1 MTISSLLNQ
10 AIQSRHPNVLYHGDR
25 TRPEIALTF
34 DDGPHPRDTP
44 QVLDVLAKHD
54 VRATFF
60 LIGHGIKRHS
70 HLVKQIH
77 QSGHQVALHCHRH
90 LPFPMESASTLN
102 RQLDQSRKAI
112 ARACDISPDTIRHI
126 RPPYGFFTAKT
137 LSLLEEWGYR
147 LVLWDNMPL
156 HFLQPAQRTITQILE
171 RTLPGSIIVLHDGK
185 GHGRKVAG
193 IVDTVIPRLKA
204 RGFEFVTIEQMQSE
218 ISQFAGDASKTI
230 TGETK

>member
-1 MTISSLLNQ
+1 MTTSSLSHRFYHAMQ
-10 AIQSRHPNVLYHGDR
+10 KRYPSVIFHGD
-25 TRPEIALTF
+25 TSCPEIALTF

-60 LIGHGIKRHS
+60 LIGHGIENHS

-77 QSGHQVALHCHRH
+77 QSGHQLALHCYRH
-90 LPFPMESASTLN
+90 LPFPLENASTLK
-102 RQLDQSRKAI
+102 RQLDQSRTAI
-112 ARACDISPDTIRHI
+112 ADTCGVPSETIRYV

-156 HFLQPAQRTITQILE
+156 HFLQPIQRTITQILE
-171 RTLPGSIIVLHDGK
+171 RTVPGSIIVLHDGK
-185 GHGRKVAG
+185 GHGSKVAE
-193 IVDTVIPRLKA
+193 IVDVVVPQLKA
-204 RGFEFVTIEQMQSE
+204 KGFEFVTIEQMQ
-218 ISQFAGDASKTI
+218 FGRYYR
-230 TGETK
+230 